1 MSIAAHP
8 VESSLLTRLATGTA
22 GAVGKEFLRCLVTEL
37 AGALDADMAF
47 VAERCGDGEA
57 CTLASFGKPGVE
69 LREGQV
75 FTLAGTPCEDA
86 YTHDL
91 LLVSRGARLRYP
103 EDAFLRRYALDG
115 YLAVALRDGRTT
127 TLYVTVLLDGGTRRT
142 AVAVHRLA
150 ELSPPDDGMRAL
162 RDELAPLLTETL
174 QRLGDTA
181 GDPTAVEALPP
192 LADRLSDVLDRY
204 A

>member
-1 MSIAAHP
+1 MRRGLVIVAVVLLVVLGYGAYASTQPPDRHEFRTTAVEAAQAAHDA
-8 VESSLLTRLATGTA
+8 LRTA
-22 GAVGKEFLRCLVTEL
+22 YL
-37 AGALDADMAF
+37 AG
-47 VAERCGDGEA
+47 
-57 CTLASFGKPGVE
+57 
-69 LREGQV
+69 
-75 FTLAGTPCEDA
+75 
-86 YTHDL
+86 
-91 LLVSRGARLRYP
+91 
-103 EDAFLRRYALDG
+103 
-115 YLAVALRDGRTT
+115 VALRDGRTT

-142 AVAVHRLA
+142 AVAVHQLA